1 MKPRWTFAFLG
12 ALLAGTLAAP
22 RAAAQEGA
30 LVLRITRTFGYGF
43 GSDIQGSFAL
53 TAEGPADLVR
63 VRFYVDESL
72 LADDPEAPFR
82 AQLHTGDFPMGIHS
96 LWAEGDRSG
105 GGGLVSNSIEANF
118 VSASAGWDMAGS
130 MLAPVLIVVGL
141 AMGVS
146 VLFTAVSGRRYRPG
160 VYGSAGGAV
169 CPRCSLPMSRNW
181 FSPNFG
187 RGKLERCPHCGKWS
201 VVGRASTQALS
212 EAEVRLGNAGMPPR
226 DTRTAAEDLKRKI
239 DDSRFTD

>member
-1 MKPRWTFAFLG
+1 MS
-12 ALLAGTLAAP
+12 
-22 RAAAQEGA
+22 
-30 LVLRITRTFGYGF
+30 RTFGYGF

-63 VRFYVDESL
+63 VHFYVDETL
-72 LADDPEAPFR
+72 LADDPQAPFR
-82 AQLHTGDFPMGIHS
+82 TQLHTGDFPIGIHS
-96 LWAEGDRSG
+96 VWAEGDRPG
-105 GGGLVSNSIEANF
+105 GGDLVSNSIEANF

-141 AMGVS
+141 ALGVS
-146 VLFTAVSGRRYRPG
+146 AVFAAVSSRRYRPG

-181 FSPNFG
+181 FSPNLG
-187 RGKLERCPHCGKWS
+187 WGKLERCPHCGKWS
-201 VVGRASTQALS
+201 ILGRASVQELA
-212 EAEVRLGNAGMPPR
+212 EAEARLGNEGTTPR
-226 DTRTAAEDLKRKI
+226 DARTAAEDLKRKI